1 LTPEHRHS
9 QEKLVVICGM
19 GHVGTR
25 VAELMVKLGYRVV
38 AVSKEIPVSVA
49 IAANEHLRFIEGD
62 ACAVDIIRQ
71 VGLDKAEAV
80 FLLTDDDLAN
90 VSVALAIRS
99 VNPHVKL
106 ILRLFDQRLAGTL
119 TKKLNLA
126 GAFSASLIAAPVCV
140 AIAMGED
147 VAAAFNFLDNF
158 YTIDKGDDD
167 SNRQKPVHLRR
178 ALTKK
183 RHSFSELF
191 DCFLSS
197 LQKFPRPAFLVLS
210 TLSIISVLAVVVFM
224 SQLQMQGVDA
234 FYFLVTIITTVGFGD
249 YNLMNAGWGMKLF
262 GCFLMLCGASLI
274 AALFSIITDGLIRF
288 RFKSLFSNVTSSTKD
303 HVIVVGVGSFGYRVI
318 LELHRQQKTAVA
330 IEQDNESSFIT
341 ATRAIAPMVIGDARL
356 DETLIRAGIA
366 RASALVILTGS
377 DIANLA
383 IALAAKQAWPQCR
396 IVCRLYD
403 SALADKAERLL
414 GVDSILSTSA
424 IAAPIFAGS
433 ALQNDV
439 LCAFETPAALHLFSQ
454 ESLEQSNSVDPI
466 FSTIFPF
473 VTSDGDRRAD

>member
-1 LTPEHRHS
+1 
-9 QEKLVVICGM
+9 M

-25 VAELMVKLGYRVV
+25 VAKLMLKLGYRVV
-38 AVSKEIPVSVA
+38 AISKETPASITITA
-49 IAANEHLRFIEGD
+49 DEHLQFIKGD
-62 ACAVDIIRQ
+62 ACAVDVLKQ
-71 VGLDKAEAV
+71 VALDRAESV

-90 VSVALAIRS
+90 VSIALAIRS
-99 VNPHVKL
+99 INPYVKL
-106 ILRLFDQRLAGTL
+106 ILRLFDQRLAGIL
-119 TKKLNLA
+119 TKKLDLA
-126 GAFSASLIAAPVCV
+126 GAFSASLVAAPACV
-140 AIAMGED
+140 ALAMGED
-147 VAAAFNFLDNF
+147 VEAAFLFLDNL
-158 YTIDKGDDD
+158 YTVDKNDDALKRD
-167 SNRQKPVHLRR
+167 KTIHLRE
-178 ALTKK
+178 ALRKK
-183 RHSFSELF
+183 KPSFFEIF
-191 DCFLSS
+191 GNFLIS
-197 LQKFPRPAFLVLS
+197 LKKFPRPSLLVLGA
-210 TLSIISVLAVVVFM
+210 LSIISVLGVLVFM

-303 HVIVVGVGSFGYRVI
+303 HVIVIGVGSFGYRVL
-318 LELHRQQKTAVA
+318 LELHRQQKPAVA
-330 IEQDNESSFIT
+330 VEQDSDSSFTT
-341 ATRAIAPMVIGDARL
+341 ATREIAPVVIGDARL

-383 IALAAKQAWPQCR
+383 IALAAKQAWPHCR

-403 SALADKAERLL
+403 SALAEKAGRLL

-433 ALQNDV
+433 ALQTDV
-439 LCAFETPAALHLFSQ
+439 LCAFETPAALHLFSR
-454 ESLEQSNSVDPI
+454 ESLQQTTSVDSI
-466 FSTIFPF
+466 SSTIFPF
-473 VTSDGDRRAD
+473 VTSDGDRRAE